1 MKTVR
6 NFGMIAFLM
15 VILLMLLAMS
25 NFNLTAG
32 AAQHAT
38 AAFLAHQTTSTTP
51 VLDDDS
57 EIGSTDGIL
66 VMGVVI
72 TLIVILPILLHKKNK

>member
-38 AAFLAHQTTSTTP
+38 AASLAHQTTSTTP